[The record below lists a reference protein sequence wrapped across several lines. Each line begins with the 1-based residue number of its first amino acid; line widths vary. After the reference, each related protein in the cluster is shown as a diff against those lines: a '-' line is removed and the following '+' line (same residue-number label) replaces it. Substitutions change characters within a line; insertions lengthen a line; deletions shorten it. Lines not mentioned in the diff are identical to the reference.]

1 MNEGMIE
8 NRGRKASPTPSTNPW
23 DDIAEKAEKNVRL
36 EIFFLAGLLDIAD
49 KLESK
54 LSNIQLPS
62 K

>member
-1 MNEGMIE
+1 MIE
-8 NRGRKASPTPSTNPW
+8 NRGKKASPTPGKNPW
-23 DDIAEKAEKNVRL
+23 EDIAEKAEKNVRL